1 MPDNTPD
8 ESQLSPQPGTQ
19 HQTTTITQR
28 EVDRQLVDII
38 YRYSEGL
45 QKEMSK
51 LVLWVVVLT
60 LCLLAGEAWRT
71 WRMQE
76 SIARMEI
83 NTKEANSRIEA
94 QVQHTAQIV
103 ERMDKR
109 HWELSKVID
118 LSQSRSRKSEK
129 VEKHAKTETDL
140 P

>member
-1 MPDNTPD
+1 MPDNTQDNTPD
-8 ESQLSPQPGTQ
+8 ENQLSPQPGTQ

-60 LCLLAGEAWRT
+60 LCIFAGEAWRT
-71 WRMQE
+71 WRVQDVL
-76 SIARMEI
+76 SRME
-83 NTKEANSRIEA
+83 TSA
-94 QVQHTAQIV
+94 QNTAQLV

>member
-1 MPDNTPD
+1 MPDNPTNDSLLP
-8 ESQLSPQPGTQ
+8 PQPGTQ
-19 HQTTTITQR
+19 HQHTTITQR

-51 LVLWVVVLT
+51 LVLCVVVLT
-60 LCLLAGEAWRT
+60 MILFAGEAWRT
-71 WRMQE
+71 WRAQD
-76 SIARMEI
+76 SINRMEI
-83 NTKEANSRIEA
+83 STKEANSRLEA
-94 QVQHTAQIV
+94 IAQHTAQLV

-118 LSQSRSRKSEK
+118 LSQSRSRKSDKAERN
-129 VEKHAKTETDL
+129 AKTETDL